1 VFASAWAAAFL
12 GERLTPIVVLGIAI
26 VLAATGVVIV
36 RAARRP
42 DVGGELDDAA
52 EPAA

>member
-1 VFASAWAAAFL
+1 V
-12 GERLTPIVVLGIAI
+12 GVVLLGIAI
-26 VLAATGVVIV
+26 VLAATGVVIA

-42 DVGGELDDAA
+42 DVGDDLDDAA